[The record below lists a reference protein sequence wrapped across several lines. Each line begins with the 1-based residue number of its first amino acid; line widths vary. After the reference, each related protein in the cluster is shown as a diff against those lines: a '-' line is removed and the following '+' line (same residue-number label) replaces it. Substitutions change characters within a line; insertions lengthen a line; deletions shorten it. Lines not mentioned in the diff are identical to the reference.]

1 MNKKPRKGTGGTR
14 QQIVEAA
21 LETPKREGFAG
32 ATSRAIAR
40 AGGFNPALIFY
51 HFGTLDQLLLAALD
65 HTSAERL
72 ERYRAAV
79 AAAETVE
86 ELVAVVAGI
95 HAEDRETGHT
105 TVVAQMIAGSVARPE
120 LAPELIARMQPWI
133 ALCEEGLAKGFDR
146 LGLPAPLSPAELA
159 HAVVTFY
166 VGVNLLTHLDE
177 ERRIDTF
184 FAQLQILAPALAA
197 LAEPFAGR
205 PSPSVE

>member
-1 MNKKPRKGTGGTR
+1 MNKKRGRPGGATR
-14 QQIVEAA
+14 RQIVSAA
-21 LETPKREGFAG
+21 LETLKEEGFAG
-32 ATSRAIAR
+32 ASSRAIAR
-40 AGGFNPALIFY
+40 RGRFNAALIFY
-51 HFGTLDQLLLAALD
+51 HFGTLDRLLLAALD

-105 TVVAQMIAGSVARPE
+105 AVVAQMMAGSVARPE

-133 ALCEEGLAKGFDR
+133 ELCEEGLVKGLDR
-146 LGLPAPLSPAELA
+146 LGVPPPLPTAELA
-159 HAVVTFY
+159 YAVVTFY

-177 ERRIDTF
+177 RQRIDAF
-184 FAQLQILAPALAA
+184 FAQLQSLAPALAE
-197 LAEPFAGR
+197 LAR
-205 PSPSVE
+205 PSA